1 VTLAATYL
9 SGMMA
14 IVRRDLALFLS
25 YRLRLISTAFT
36 AVFGLVLFYYVS
48 RLVSVGEFETA
59 DQYFAF
65 VVIGMVALNVVT
77 STLQTGPSAVRQEL
91 VAGTFERMLVSPF
104 GATAGVVSMMTFPF
118 LYGIALSLLTLGVAD
133 VFFGMA
139 VTWSEAPLALPAAI
153 LGAAS
158 FVPLGVLV
166 AAAVIAI
173 KQAESMTSF
182 VIAGMSIVAGLYF
195 PVALLPDWL
204 EWTSEVQPLTPSV
217 DLLRHY
223 LIGMPYDGST
233 ALAFLKLAGFA
244 VVLAPIS
251 AAVLAG
257 AIKLGRRRGT
267 VTEY

>member
-1 VTLAATYL
+1 VTLAAIYL
-9 SGMMA
+9 SGARA

-25 YRLRLISTAFT
+25 YRLRLVSTAFT
-36 AVFGLVLFYYVS
+36 AIFGLVLFYYVS
-48 RLVSVGEFETA
+48 RLVSVGHFKSA

-104 GATAGVVSMMTFPF
+104 GAAASVISMMIFPF
-118 LYGIALSLLTLGVAD
+118 LYGIALSLLTLGAAD
-133 VFFGMA
+133 VFFGMS
-139 VTWSEAPLALPAAI
+139 VSWSDAPLALPAAM

-158 FVPLGVLV
+158 FVPLGILV

-173 KQAESMTSF
+173 KQAESATSF
-182 VIAGMSIVAGLYF
+182 VIAGMSVVAGLYF
-195 PVALLPDWL
+195 PVVLLPDWIR
-204 EWTSEVQPLTPSV
+204 WTSEVQPLTPSV

-223 LIGMPYDGST
+223 LIGMPFDGSIP
-233 ALAFLKLAGFA
+233 LAFLKLAGFA
-244 VVLAPIS
+244 VFLLPIS